1 MAGSLELLLNFLIP
15 GVTLGLAADSTS
27 AHSSNGPFF
36 VCSLWQ
42 IHGLVLFEL
51 RPKAKHM
58 GNAPPP
64 VPPPQLWAYLAYQFW
79 TPRSENDHLQLPQ
92 NTDLLS
98 NLGSHR
104 HF

>member
-58 GNAPPP
+58 GNAPPA
-64 VPPPQLWAYLAYQFW
+64 PPPSYGLIWPTSSGHQ
-79 TPRSENDHLQLPQ
+79 
-92 NTDLLS
+92 DLKMTICS
-98 NLGSHR
+98 FHR
-104 HF
+104 TQIY